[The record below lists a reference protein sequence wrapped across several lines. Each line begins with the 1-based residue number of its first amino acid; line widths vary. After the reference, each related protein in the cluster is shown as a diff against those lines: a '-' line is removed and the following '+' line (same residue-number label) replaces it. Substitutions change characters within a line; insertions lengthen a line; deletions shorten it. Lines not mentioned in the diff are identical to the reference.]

1 MSLSI
6 GNSFFIRANIYT
18 QDIKE
23 IQKSNS
29 PIQLTLWEKIKEF
42 FFSTG
47 KEKAYSCIAKLNNA
61 LTELNSKEAKKYFFS
76 LKDLASEEHKN
87 RFIEYCYHDNY
98 GEKIKVFELKDN
110 SWDTIIKFHFS
121 TDENFFSYRILDVK
135 ITNL

>member
-6 GNSFFIRANIYT
+6 GNSFFIREKISIG
-18 QDIKE
+18 DIKE
-23 IQKSNS
+23 IQKNNS
-29 PIQLTLWEKIKEF
+29 PIQLTLWEKIKDF

-61 LTELNSKEAKKYFFS
+61 LTELNSIEAKKHFLT

-87 RFIEYCYHDNY
+87 HFLEYCYHDNY

-110 SWDTIIKFHFS
+110 RWETIIKFDYS
-121 TDENFFSYRILDVK
+121 SDENFFSYRVLDVK